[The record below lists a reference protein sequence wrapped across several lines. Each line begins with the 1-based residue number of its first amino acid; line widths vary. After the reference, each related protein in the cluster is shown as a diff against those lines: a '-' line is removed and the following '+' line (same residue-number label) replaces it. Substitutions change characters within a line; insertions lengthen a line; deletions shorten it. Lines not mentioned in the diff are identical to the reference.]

1 MLINELLGATFC
13 GSQKLIVLL
22 ATTYLNSDMYYQSW
36 EPQVV
41 APKVDNTYN
50 ASLNLY
56 HQSWEPQLVAPKI
69 DNTYQTS
76 LNMYHQ
82 SWEPQVVAPKHI

>member
-1 MLINELLGATFC
+1 MLGHDITDLSYWNEA
-13 GSQKLIVLL
+13 
-22 ATTYLNSDMYYQSW
+22 YY
-36 EPQVV
+36 
-41 APKVDNTYN
+41 
-50 ASLNLY
+50 
-56 HQSWEPQLVAPKI
+56 QSWEPQLVAPKI